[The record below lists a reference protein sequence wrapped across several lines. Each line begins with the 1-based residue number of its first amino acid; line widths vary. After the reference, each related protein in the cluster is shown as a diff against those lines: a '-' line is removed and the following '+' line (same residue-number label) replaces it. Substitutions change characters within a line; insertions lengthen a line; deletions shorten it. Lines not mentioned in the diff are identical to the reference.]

1 MSEGNSYSAIPT
13 KILVPVDF
21 SLSSHSALEA
31 AAEMAKQ
38 FHAEIHL
45 VHVIPSFPTTTVAD
59 FIPEAKL
66 IEAAR
71 GEAERQFTVCQNDLA
86 AKGVK
91 VSYSIENSADVASQ
105 IVDVAEREHTDMVV
119 ISTHGVTGWYPLV
132 FGSIAEKVVKLVHC
146 PLLLLRTPRP
156 ESSASVKSERLM
168 EWW

>member
-1 MSEGNSYSAIPT
+1 MPEDNAVSAIPT

-21 SLSSHSALEA
+21 SASSHAALET

-45 VHVIPSFPTTTVAD
+45 VHVIPSFPTTTLPD
-59 FIPEAKL
+59 FAPEAKL

-71 GEAERQFTVCQNDLA
+71 VDAERHFTTCQNDLA
-86 AKGVK
+86 TKGVK
-91 VSYSIENSADVASQ
+91 VSFSIETGAEVANQ
-105 IVDVAEREHTDMVV
+105 IVDVAEREHVDMVV

-156 ESSASVKSERLM
+156 ESSANVKSERLM